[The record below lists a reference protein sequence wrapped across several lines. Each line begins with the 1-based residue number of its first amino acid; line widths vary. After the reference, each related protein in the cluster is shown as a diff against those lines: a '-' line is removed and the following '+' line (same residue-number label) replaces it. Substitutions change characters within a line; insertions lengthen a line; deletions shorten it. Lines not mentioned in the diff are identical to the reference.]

1 MAKKKPK
8 KPTLNEVKGVVEN
21 LIHDLTLVNNKVDS
35 LGMVFQSYIEY
46 KKEDDKFLEHLK
58 KVKEQ
63 DEAKQRTSDESSK

>member
-1 MAKKKPK
+1 M
-8 KPTLNEVKGVVEN
+8 
-21 LIHDLTLVNNKVDS
+21 HDLTLVNNKVDS
-35 LGMVFQSYIEY
+35 LGMVVQSYIEY